1 MTRDVTARTSPT
13 PASSSPK
20 SGRLAESRRAHTI
33 AAECD
38 AIAAGAA
45 ALRHR
50 ITMGRYAGHE
60 AGAYSGYAMCSL
72 LDTVAGDRTRD
83 DNVAQRLR
91 HDAFGVVRHLERD
104 TP

>member
-1 MTRDVTARTSPT
+1 MTRDGTRTSET
-13 PASSSPK
+13 SSSASAKPA
-20 SGRLAESRRAHTI
+20 RLAESRRRTI

-60 AGAYSGYAMCSL
+60 AGAYSGYAMCGL

-91 HDAFGVVRHLERD
+91 HDALGVVRHLERD

>member
-1 MTRDVTARTSPT
+1 MTRDGTRTSET
-13 PASSSPK
+13 SSSASAKPA
-20 SGRLAESRRAHTI
+20 RLAESRRRTI

-60 AGAYSGYAMCSL
+60 AGAYSGYAMCGL

-91 HDAFGVVRHLERD
+91 HDALGVVRHLERD
-104 TP
+104 TL